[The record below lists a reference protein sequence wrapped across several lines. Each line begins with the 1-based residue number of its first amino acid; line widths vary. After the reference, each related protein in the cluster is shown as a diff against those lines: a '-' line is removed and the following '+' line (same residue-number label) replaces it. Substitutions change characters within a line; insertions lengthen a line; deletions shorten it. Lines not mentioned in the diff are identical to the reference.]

1 MFKRYDQ
8 KQQFLLPLDLE
19 EFVSENHISRVLN
32 DLIDVV
38 DISAIE
44 STYSEN
50 GCPAYHPRLL
60 LKILLYGY
68 LINIR
73 SSRKIEEMTETDTA
87 FMYLAAMQ
95 KPDFHTIC
103 RFRSTH
109 LDSIREIFSQIV
121 MLCKEM
127 GLIGSSISID
137 GTKIKANASSKQSK
151 NSDAIEKEIDKIL
164 RESIETDEY
173 EDEIYGDS
181 TPYKMPEEL
190 VDKKYRLEKIKAAK
204 KKMDEEKLKKVN
216 ITDPDAKI
224 MKYKDGSKKPSYNC
238 QVAVDEKEQ
247 IIVAADLVDEEN
259 DLHQIEPMIENVKKT
274 LGYKP
279 TIVLADAGYF
289 SYDNVKFLLDEEI
302 DAYIPDNFY
311 EVEKRGKT
319 KKFRKLLF
327 TYDEKKD
334 SYYCPAAFEIPF
346 TRIQKRENEPDLRYY
361 VCKYCSLCVLINACT
376 DSKNRTI
383 TRDPREHLMED
394 MRAKLNTKEG
404 TEQYQKRMCTVEPVF
419 GQMKQDRGFRE
430 FLLRGKRK
438 TKIEFLMMCTVHN
451 IKKIVDFM
459 KRKIKSLKEILNMI
473 TGGGSQSW
481 NERGILARIAN
492 KLC

>member
-1 MFKRYDQ
+1 MFKKYDQ
-8 KQQFLLPLDLE
+8 KQQFLLPLNLE
-19 EFVSENHISRVLN
+19 EFVSEDHISRVINELF
-32 DLIDVV
+32 DFV

-44 STYSEN
+44 STYSEE
-50 GCPAYHPRLL
+50 GCPVYHPRLL
-60 LKILLYGY
+60 LKILFNGY

-73 SSRKIEEMTETDTA
+73 SSRKIEGMIQTDTA

-109 LDSIREIFSQIV
+109 LDAIKDIFSQIV
-121 MLCKEM
+121 TLCKKM

-137 GTKIKANASSKQSK
+137 GTKVKASASSRQSK
-151 NSDAIEKEIDKIL
+151 SSDAIEKEIDKIL
-164 RESIETDEY
+164 RESIETDQR

-181 TPYKMPEEL
+181 TPYRMPEKL
-190 VDKKYRLEKIKAAK
+190 VDKKFRLEKIKAAK

-224 MKYKDGSKKPSYNC
+224 MKHKDGSLKPSYNC

-259 DLHQIEPMIENVKKT
+259 DLHQIEPMIENVKET

-289 SYDNVKFLLDEEI
+289 SYDNVQFLLDEEI

-334 SYYCPAAFEIPF
+334 CYYCPAPFEIPF
-346 TRIQKRENEPDLRYY
+346 TRIQKRETEPDLRYY
-361 VCKYCSLCVLINACT
+361 VCKYCSLCVLKNACT

-383 TRDPREHLMED
+383 TRDPREHLM
-394 MRAKLNTKEG
+394 
-404 TEQYQKRMCTVEPVF
+404 V
-419 GQMKQDRGFRE
+419 
-430 FLLRGKRK
+430 
-438 TKIEFLMMCTVHN
+438 
-451 IKKIVDFM
+451 
-459 KRKIKSLKEILNMI
+459 
-473 TGGGSQSW
+473 
-481 NERGILARIAN
+481 
-492 KLC
+492 

>member
-1 MFKRYDQ
+1 MFKKYDQ
-8 KQQFLLPLDLE
+8 KQQFLLPFNLE
-19 EFVSENHISRVLN
+19 EFVSEDHISRVINELF
-32 DLIDVV
+32 DVV

-44 STYSEN
+44 STYSEE

-73 SSRKIEEMTETDTA
+73 SSRKIDDMTQTDTA

-109 LDSIREIFSQIV
+109 LDAIKEIFSQV
-121 MLCKEM
+121 VTLCKKM

-137 GTKIKANASSKQSK
+137 GTKVKANASSRQSK
-151 NSDAIEKEIDKIL
+151 SSDAIEKEIDKIL
-164 RESIETDEY
+164 RESIETDER
-173 EDEIYGDS
+173 EDEIYGHS

-216 ITDPDAKI
+216 ITDPDARI
-224 MKYKDGSKKPSYNC
+224 MKHKDGSLKPSYNC

-259 DLHQIEPMIENVKKT
+259 DLHQIEPMIENVKET

-289 SYDNVKFLLDEEI
+289 SYDNVQFLLDEEI

-327 TYDEKKD
+327 TYDVKKD
-334 SYYCPAAFEIPF
+334 CYYCPTAFEIPF

-361 VCKYCSLCVLINACT
+361 VCKYCSLCVLKNACT

-394 MRAKLNTKEG
+394 MRAKLNTEEG

-438 TKIEFLMMCTVHN
+438 TKIEFIMMCTVHN
-451 IKKIVDFM
+451 IKKIADFI
-459 KRKIKSLKEILNMI
+459 KRKGKSLKEILNMI
-473 TGGGSQSW
+473 AVGGSLGW
-481 NERGILARIAN
+481 NQRGILARIAN
-492 KLC
+492 MLC

>member
-8 KQQFLLPLDLE
+8 KQQFLLPLNLE
-19 EFVSENHISRVLN
+19 EFVPQDHISRVIN
-32 DLIDVV
+32 DLIDLV

-44 STYSEN
+44 STYSEE
-50 GCPAYHPRLL
+50 GCPAYHPRIL
-60 LKILLYGY
+60 LKILFYGY

-73 SSRKIEEMTETDTA
+73 SSRKINHMTQTDTA

-109 LDSIREIFSQIV
+109 LKAIKEIFSQIV
-121 MLCKEM
+121 TYCKEM

-137 GTKIKANASSKQSK
+137 GTKVKANASPRQSK
-151 NSDAIEKEIDKIL
+151 SSNAIEKEIDKIL
-164 RESIETDEY
+164 RESIETDEL

-181 TPYKMPEEL
+181 TPYRMPEEL

-224 MKYKDGSKKPSYNC
+224 MKHKDGSLKPSYNC

-259 DLHQIEPMIENVKKT
+259 DLHQIEPMIENVKET

-289 SYDNVKFLLDEEI
+289 SYDNVQFLLDEKI

-311 EVEKRGKT
+311 ELEKRGKT

-327 TYDEKKD
+327 TYNEEKD
-334 SYYCPAAFEIPF
+334 CYYCPAAFEIQF

-361 VCKYCSLCVLINACT
+361 VCKYCSLCVLKNACT

-394 MRAKLNTKEG
+394 MRAKLNTEEG

-451 IKKIVDFM
+451 IKKIADFM
-459 KRKIKSLKEILNMI
+459 KRKGKSLKEILNMI
-473 TGGGSQSW
+473 TGGGSQGW
-481 NERGILARIAN
+481 NEGGILARIAN
-492 KLC
+492 MSS